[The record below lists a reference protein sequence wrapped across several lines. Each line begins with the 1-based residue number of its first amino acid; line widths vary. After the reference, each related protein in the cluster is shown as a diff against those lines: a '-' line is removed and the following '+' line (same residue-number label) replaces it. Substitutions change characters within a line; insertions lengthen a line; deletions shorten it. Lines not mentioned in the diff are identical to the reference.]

1 MGWVG
6 GEGSQCDTA
15 KNGHVVTLAKR
26 ESVYL
31 RPALL
36 VIDSMSRRNLLS
48 TDGKWIEIDM
58 PLTVNSARQLKH
70 AGMQGCLSPV
80 IRAVSTNCNIYMYM
94 EAAVRTRI

>member
-1 MGWVG
+1 M
-6 GEGSQCDTA
+6 
-15 KNGHVVTLAKR
+15 TLAKR

-31 RPALL
+31 RPTLL

-70 AGMQGCLSPV
+70 AGVQGCLSPV
-80 IRAVSTNCNIYMYM
+80 IRATCISNNCKNIHVHVHGSSRPYTNLIAGVIRGCALLAM
-94 EAAVRTRI
+94 R